1 MLSEHKS
8 QFIKHVL
15 TLPES
20 SQAILKDFVEGAL
33 SRVTDLLQEEED
45 EEEEEVRNAPE
56 MQDGN
61 ASVPVDFLPSNE
73 AVLKPSKGTESN
85 DELVR

>member
-1 MLSEHKS
+1 MLSEHKN

-33 SRVTDLLQEEED
+33 SKVTDIVVEED
-45 EEEEEVRNAPE
+45 EEEVRNAPE
-56 MQDGN
+56 NLDGN
-61 ASVPVDFLPSNE
+61 ASLSVDYLPSNE
-73 AVLKPSKGTESN
+73 AVVKLKESNNN
-85 DELVR
+85 DELFR

>member
-1 MLSEHKS
+1 MSDHKS

-33 SRVTDLLQEEED
+33 SRVTDTAAD

-56 MQDGN
+56 NFDGN
-61 ASVPVDFLPSNE
+61 ASLPDYYLPSNE
-73 AVLKPSKGTESN
+73 AVVKSKESNNN